1 MLAFSNQLALLVC
14 QALLL
19 GLDHAVISNN
29 PTPKPEYGL
38 NAGPPTEARIYF
50 WIKRSWPSFC
60 MVRGLCVLGYMPSSR
75 LPWRMMLCPP
85 PLMSL
90 FSPVLTG
97 LSLAGPKQFYCSGSC
112 CMGGFQRAPSWAC
125 CPSNCCVVRRRVPP
139 KALSDSSRGL
149 ASNSDVDP
157 LSAHSSH
164 RLPRGIAGRFRAKP
178 ASLLCHW
185 GRSTCLG
192 RGWGAGKVKSW
203 WDSEGRRE
211 GQQLLVSALG

>member
-19 GLDHAVISNN
+19 GLDPAVISNN
-29 PTPKPEYGL
+29 PTPKPEYDL

-75 LPWRMMLCPP
+75 LPWRVMLCPP

-97 LSLAGPKQFYCSGSC
+97 LSLAGPKQFYWLYLTLKSNMLKDKANRCICKEIRPLLLHEGSHT
-112 CMGGFQRAPSWAC
+112 GEEIQRDFTSKKERH
-125 CPSNCCVVRRRVPP
+125 NR
-139 KALSDSSRGL
+139 KHISSY
-149 ASNSDVDP
+149 
-157 LSAHSSH
+157 
-164 RLPRGIAGRFRAKP
+164 
-178 ASLLCHW
+178 
-185 GRSTCLG
+185 
-192 RGWGAGKVKSW
+192 
-203 WDSEGRRE
+203 
-211 GQQLLVSALG
+211 

>member
-1 MLAFSNQLALLVC
+1 MLSNQVSCSFVC
-14 QALLL
+14 NVELINDDKLR
-19 GLDHAVISNN
+19 LD
-29 PTPKPEYGL
+29 
-38 NAGPPTEARIYF
+38 
-50 WIKRSWPSFC
+50 C
-60 MVRGLCVLGYMPSSR
+60 RGLYKHPCIYPSSR
-75 LPWRMMLCPP
+75 LPWRVMLCPP

-149 ASNSDVDP
+149 ASNSVVDP

-185 GRSTCLG
+185 GGSTCLG
-192 RGWGAGKVKSW
+192 RG
-203 WDSEGRRE
+203 
-211 GQQLLVSALG
+211 